1 MVRGGKEES
10 SGKGT
15 LMDMEPKLVNLILV
29 NRSRVEGAQ
38 TLASYVTH
46 QHLRE
51 LMLMYTVSNT
61 PIFQLHYIVLIY
73 RGTT

>member
-38 TLASYVTH
+38 TLASYVG
-46 QHLRE
+46 
-51 LMLMYTVSNT
+51 YAS
-61 PIFQLHYIVLIY
+61 
-73 RGTT
+73 